1 MDSLPSKTAERYA
14 VAFLRRATQSSAFA
28 VICLSVPLR
37 VIAPH
42 LRALPLL
49 RLALPCLRAA
59 SHVTALPCLRA
70 AFPRP
75 TLLHY
80 SMPLLHTSF
89 LSVLCLRRAQRRKH
103 IDARPC
109 VAVAMLCCHCR
120 RLADPCLAN
129 RRFAL
134 ALPGYAA
141 AFLVLALP
149 LPCIPALRFAL
160 AFLSCASQAFLSIS
174 LAAHSSSSGMSSST
188 GFAFFA
194 FFAFFAALFPA
205 MTFPAPSI

>member
-1 MDSLPSKTAERYA
+1 MDSLPSKTAERCA
-14 VAFLRRATQSSAFA
+14 VAFLRRATQSSAFS

-49 RLALPCLRAA
+49 LL
-59 SHVTALPCLRA
+59 ALPCLRA

-80 SMPLLHTSF
+80 SMPLPRTSF

-120 RLADPCLAN
+120 RLADRCLTN
-129 RRFAL
+129 RCNAL

-141 AFLVLALP
+141 AFLVPALP
-149 LPCIPALRFAL
+149 LLCIPSLRFAL
-160 AFLSCASQAFLSIS
+160 AFLSCASQAFQSIA

-194 FFAFFAALFPA
+194 FRTFFAALFPA

>member
-1 MDSLPSKTAERYA
+1 MLLLRTSEHCRCFALL
-14 VAFLRRATQSSAFA
+14 FLAFA
-28 VICLSVPLR
+28 LHFPARLCHCHADVAPPFNA
-37 VIAPH
+37 IAAH
-42 LRALPLL
+42 FKSKL
-49 RLALPCLRAA
+49 
-59 SHVTALPCLRA
+59 
-70 AFPRP
+70 F
-75 TLLHY
+75 
-80 SMPLLHTSF
+80 
-89 LSVLCLRRAQRRKH
+89 LRRAQRRKH

-120 RLADPCLAN
+120 RSADLCS
-129 RRFAL
+129 AL

-149 LPCIPALRFAL
+149 LPCIPSLRFAL
-160 AFLSCASQAFLSIS
+160 AFLSCASQAFQSIT

-194 FFAFFAALFPA
+194 FFAALFPA